1 MYRHWKIESDQEQ
14 IQWASLNKEGSSTNT
29 LDIEVLN
36 ELERILDEVSTAT
49 EIRGLVITS
58 SKESG
63 FIAGADL
70 RVFQQNGG
78 LEGFEDKLK
87 ELLTRGHTVTN
98 KLAALKIP
106 TVALISGYCLGGG
119 LELALACR
127 YRICE
132 NTPKTRLGLPE
143 VLLGIHPGWGGTVR
157 LPRLIGAIEG
167 LKLIITGQ
175 SVPAK
180 KALKLGIVDEA
191 LAKRQLHDAAR
202 HYILK
207 QPPVH
212 KTSLVQALSN
222 YALVRPLLAKQF
234 YRKLHEKLS
243 PKHYPAPYAV
253 IQNWLTHG
261 VDSNEALAAELNS
274 FTNFY
279 HNSTTQNLIRLFF
292 LQEQLKEIAKKA
304 SPQSKSLPTPKHIH
318 VIGAGVMGSDIAA
331 WCAVQGF
338 HVTLQDRE
346 PELLAKGI
354 KRAYALFQKKLKEPL
369 LIQAAMDRLIPDV
382 LGLGIAEA
390 DIIIEAIFENLEV
403 KRTLLLAIEN
413 KMKADA
419 ILATNTSSILLE
431 EIAEVLKHP
440 QRLVGLHFFNPV
452 AKMKLVEIVVGNSTS
467 PAIAQRACRFVGLLD
482 RLPLPV
488 KSQPG
493 FLVNRVLAPYLLEGT
508 LLLEEGF
515 PATTIDKAATDF
527 GMPLGPLALADTIG
541 LDICLSVAN
550 NLRAAYGW
558 DIPRTLTELVA
569 QGHLGKKTGKGFY
582 LYKNNKPIKITSS
595 EYQSVKGKDT
605 EVPTS
610 NLNNVAVGTADI
622 CDRLLLRLCNEA
634 IACLR
639 EKVIADSDLADAGLV
654 FGAGFAPFRGGP
666 IQYIRTTGIE
676 LLHNRL
682 IALQQQYGDRFKPD
696 QAWEGIF

>member
-1 MYRHWKIESDQEQ
+1 MYRHWKIESDQDQ
-14 IQWASLNKEGSSTNT
+14 IHWAYLNKAGSSTNT
-29 LDIEVLN
+29 LDIEVLT
-36 ELERILDEVSTAT
+36 ELERILDEISMAT
-49 EIRGLVITS
+49 EARGLVITS
-58 SKESG
+58 GKENG

-70 RVFQQNGG
+70 RVFQQHSENF
-78 LEGFEDKLK
+78 EGKLK
-87 ELLTRGHTVTN
+87 ELLTLGHQVTN

-132 NTPKTRLGLPE
+132 NVPKTRLGLPE

-167 LKLIITGQ
+167 LKLIVTGQ
-175 SVPAK
+175 SVAAK

-191 LAKRQLHDAAR
+191 LAKRQLRHAASY
-202 HYILK
+202 YILK
-207 QPPVH
+207 QPPPH
-212 KTSLVQALSN
+212 KTSLLQAFSN
-222 YALVRPLLAKQF
+222 YGLVRPLLAKQF
-234 YRKLHEKLS
+234 YRQLKEKLS

-253 IQNWLTHG
+253 IQNWLTYG
-261 VDSNEALAAELNS
+261 VDNNESLAAELSS
-274 FTNFY
+274 FVNFY
-279 HNSTTQNLIRLFF
+279 HNATTKNLIRLFF
-292 LQEQLKEIAKKA
+292 LQERLKEIAKKA
-304 SPQSKSLPTPKHIH
+304 KNSFDPKHIH
-318 VIGAGVMGSDIAA
+318 VMGAGVMGSDIAA

-354 KRAYALFQKKLKEPL
+354 KRAYALFQKKLKDPR
-369 LIQAAMDRLIPDV
+369 LIQAAMDRLIPD
-382 LGLGIAEA
+382 LSGLGISTA
-390 DIIIEAIFENLEV
+390 DIVIEAVFEDLAV

-413 KMKADA
+413 KMKVDA
-419 ILATNTSSILLE
+419 ILATNTSSIRLE
-431 EIAEVLKHP
+431 QIAEVLQNP

-452 AKMKLVEIVVGNSTS
+452 AKMKLVEIVVGEHTS
-467 PAIAQRACRFVGLLD
+467 SEIAQKACRFAGLLD

-488 KSQPG
+488 KSEPG
-493 FLVNRVLAPYLLEGT
+493 FLVNRVLAPYLLEGA

-515 PATTIDKAATDF
+515 AATTIDKAATDF

-558 DIPRTLTELVA
+558 VIPHTLTELVA
-569 QGHLGKKTGKGFY
+569 QGHLGKKTGQGFY

-595 EYQSVKGKDT
+595 EYQSVKDKDAA
-605 EVPTS
+605 VPTTH
-610 NLNNVAVGTADI
+610 LNNVSLGTADI

-666 IQYIRTTGIE
+666 IQYVRTTGIE
-676 LLHNRL
+676 TLRNRL

-696 QAWEGIF
+696 QAWEGKL